1 MYSWLIH
8 ITYLCL
14 YMHTTHEYFIYSYVH
29 TMIHR
34 NCPSYTCFDID
45 MFCQYTQR
53 PPGVV
58 VSGTGLQLAPQGV
71 WPCPQRVLDPIVWN
85 ADFSLVGCEARQNSA
100 GMSAGQADPGHKPL
114 PEVAWATAIDAST
127 TVEIS
132 SHEKLNCWEWC
143 PRVPVSPSCSVNGSR
158 FPLTGAR
165 KKILRPVAPHYDDKT
180 HLRTCRKNI
189 SSTACWR

>member
-1 MYSWLIH
+1 MYSWLN

-14 YMHTTHEYFIYSYVH
+14 YMQNTHKYFIYSYVH

-45 MFCQYTQR
+45 MFCQYTQQ

-58 VSGTGLQLAPQGV
+58 VSGTGLQLAQQGV

-100 GMSAGQADPGHKPL
+100 DMSASQADPGHKPL
-114 PEVAWATAIDAST
+114 PEIAWATAIDAST
-127 TVEIS
+127 PVEIS

-143 PRVPVSPSCSVNGSR
+143 PRVP
-158 FPLTGAR
+158 
-165 KKILRPVAPHYDDKT
+165 
-180 HLRTCRKNI
+180 
-189 SSTACWR
+189 